1 MKLETRKIPES
12 EPEMVEI
19 RYHWITDEIQE
30 IISFVKSRQGQL
42 SAVRDGQRF
51 EVPVVDLFYA
61 ESVDDRLFLY
71 TAADSY
77 EIRMKLYELEDLL
90 KNKSFFR
97 VSKSMIVNLMKRM
110 VEKGLKVKILTAR
123 VAPRSNVE
131 RMPNPYIVNHLCI
144 PSPSDMPWALAK
156 EWTAKEFIREYNYC
170 RQRQGGRRAD
180 APAHE

>member
-12 EPEMVEI
+12 EPETVEI

-42 SAVRDGQRF
+42 SALQDGKRF

-90 KNKSFFR
+90 KNRCFFR
-97 VSKSMIVNLMKRM
+97 VSKSMIVNLMKITSVRPALNGRFSA
-110 VEKGLKVKILTAR
+110 VLKNGEEIIISRKYVPALKQTLKGGE
-123 VAPRSNVE
+123 S
-131 RMPNPYIVNHLCI
+131 
-144 PSPSDMPWALAK
+144 
-156 EWTAKEFIREYNYC
+156 
-170 RQRQGGRRAD
+170 
-180 APAHE
+180 

>member
-12 EPEMVEI
+12 EPEIVEI
-19 RYHWITDEIQE
+19 RYHWVTDEIQE
-30 IISFVKSRQGQL
+30 IITFVKSRQGQL
-42 SAVRDGQRF
+42 SAARDGKRF

-97 VSKSMIVNLMKRM
+97 VSRSMIVNLMKITSVRPALNGRFSAILKNGEEIIISRKY
-110 VEKGLKVKILTAR
+110 VPALKQILKGGE
-123 VAPRSNVE
+123 S
-131 RMPNPYIVNHLCI
+131 
-144 PSPSDMPWALAK
+144 
-156 EWTAKEFIREYNYC
+156 
-170 RQRQGGRRAD
+170 
-180 APAHE
+180 

>member
-1 MKLETRKIPES
+1 MKLEIRKIPES

-19 RYHWITDEIQE
+19 QYHWITDEIQE

-42 SAVRDGQRF
+42 SAVRDGKRF

-90 KNKSFFR
+90 KNNCFFR
-97 VSKSMIVNLMKRM
+97 VSKSMIVNLMKITSVRPALNGRFSA
-110 VEKGLKVKILTAR
+110 VLKNGEEIIISRKYVPALKQILKGGESR
-123 VAPRSNVE
+123 
-131 RMPNPYIVNHLCI
+131 
-144 PSPSDMPWALAK
+144 
-156 EWTAKEFIREYNYC
+156 
-170 RQRQGGRRAD
+170 
-180 APAHE
+180 

>member
-1 MKLETRKIPES
+1 MKLETRKIPEN

-30 IISFVKSRQGQL
+30 IITFVKSRQGQL
-42 SAVRDGQRF
+42 SAARDGKRF

-90 KNKSFFR
+90 KNNSFFR
-97 VSKSMIVNLMKRM
+97 VSKSMIVNLMKITSVRPALNGRFSAILKNGEEIIISRKY
-110 VEKGLKVKILTAR
+110 VPALKQILKGGE
-123 VAPRSNVE
+123 S
-131 RMPNPYIVNHLCI
+131 
-144 PSPSDMPWALAK
+144 
-156 EWTAKEFIREYNYC
+156 
-170 RQRQGGRRAD
+170 
-180 APAHE
+180 

>member
-1 MKLETRKIPES
+1 MKLKTRKIPKS

-42 SAVRDGQRF
+42 SATRDGKRF

-90 KNKSFFR
+90 KNNSFFR
-97 VSKSMIVNLMKRM
+97 VSKSMIVNLMKITSVRPALNGRFSA
-110 VEKGLKVKILTAR
+110 VLKNGEEIIISRKYVPSLKSVLKGGE
-123 VAPRSNVE
+123 S
-131 RMPNPYIVNHLCI
+131 
-144 PSPSDMPWALAK
+144 
-156 EWTAKEFIREYNYC
+156 
-170 RQRQGGRRAD
+170 
-180 APAHE
+180 